1 MRELVCTMWTCLYND
16 SDMICDPEWHF
27 LKFLLIDNAYF
38 DIRSYGMKLPCS
50 KYLTKLS
57 TEIMDRTDSSSAM
70 MLLQYGGDD
79 SEEENLNEQDN
90 ASGPT
95 GRKTPEERKRRNSSK
110 GGEPLTPS
118 RRISEESFGKQAAAL
133 ISDEE
138 GDHHPPPIPDRW
150 EPDMAQPL
158 TVSSNTATIWALK
171 FDFFFLLAVLS
182 FIQVHFG
189 HQRLGLKLWTV
200 AGITGLEINLWK

>member
-1 MRELVCTMWTCLYND
+1 ME
-16 SDMICDPEWHF
+16 
-27 LKFLLIDNAYF
+27 
-38 DIRSYGMKLPCS
+38 LPCS

-79 SEEENLNEQDN
+79 SDEENLNEQDN

-158 TVSSNTATIWALK
+158 IVNSNTATVWALK
-171 FDFFFLLAVLS
+171 FEFFLIRCLKYYTSALWPPKVRFKAMDGSWYCWCRNKPLKVVKAVK
-182 FIQVHFG
+182 
-189 HQRLGLKLWTV
+189 LKLV
-200 AGITGLEINLWK
+200 KGNCFRFRFFIHRGLQQGKCLKKR